1 MLNASKKIIKS
12 MVRFFV
18 AHGAEISWEREG
30 RTLIFLKSE
39 SKWQGNQFY
48 KEELTKPK
56 KNIMGPLGHQQPP
69 VHSTLWNFST
79 FISSKFLEFFQLN
92 FDTLIKDSVEIY
104 LLPCLN
110 FKHLRMRNF
119 RWILNTYYLPIAWFG
134 FKWKLTLMIPLDK
147 WKL

>member
-1 MLNASKKIIKS
+1 

-56 KNIMGPLGHQQPP
+56 KTIMGPLGHQQPP

-119 RWILNTYYLPIAWFG
+119 R
-134 FKWKLTLMIPLDK
+134 
-147 WKL
+147 